1 MAEPEVLAAGPG
13 WRGRLGQWGRILS
26 AYFASQGLAQLLSV
40 AAGLLLARSMPVAEF
55 ALYTLAASVVAFY
68 GFFSDL
74 GSTGSLVYFFQV
86 SRKQGEDF
94 GAYLGAVR
102 WLRSRAFLL
111 GAALVAVALP
121 WMALAKGFGL
131 GEALLA
137 TAAVAANV
145 WAQIVASI
153 RVLTLRLRGLYARS
167 YRADVAGGAVRLV
180 GVLALIALGLL
191 RAFLA
196 VGVSA
201 LALAA
206 VAGLGKAPEPE
217 PAAAPPEA
225 RRARR
230 AVMRYLLPTLPSA
243 LYFSIQ
249 GQLTVWLAATFG
261 ATENLAQVGA
271 LSRLGMVMSLFS
283 GLTSVIFLPRLA
295 AITSDRLYRRR
306 SLQFGALLAGL
317 GAALLAVAAA
327 APRPFL
333 LILGANYQ
341 GLDRELVLVVAGA
354 ALTLLGGYA
363 VAINSARSWNRWQTP
378 LLVLHLAGQVA
389 LITWL
394 PLSTTRGVLLFGCGT
409 AAVGLLLQAAVLAVG
424 FVRPKWVH
432 WQ

>member
-1 MAEPEVLAAGPG
+1 MAEPELPPDAG
-13 WRGRLGQWGRILS
+13 WRDRLRQWLRIL
-26 AYFASQGLAQLLSV
+26 AVYFGAQSLAQLLSLV
-40 AAGLLLARSMPVAEF
+40 AGLLLARSMPVREF

-86 SRKQGEDF
+86 SRKEGEDF

-111 GAALVAVALP
+111 GAVLVAVVLP

-131 GEALLA
+131 GESLLA
-137 TAAVAANV
+137 TVAVAANV
-145 WAQIVASI
+145 WGQIVASI
-153 RVLTLRLRGLYARS
+153 RLLTLRLEGLYARS
-167 YRADVAGGAVRLV
+167 YRADVAGGAVRLA
-180 GVLALIALGLL
+180 GVLALMGLGLL

-206 VAGLGKAPEPE
+206 VAGLGRSPEPRPPTA
-217 PAAAPPEA
+217 PAEA

-230 AVMRYLLPTLPSA
+230 AVLRYLLPTLPSA
-243 LYFSIQ
+243 LYFSVQ
-249 GQLTVWLAATFG
+249 GQLMVWLAAAFG
-261 ATENLAQVGA
+261 STQNVAQVGA

-283 GLTSVIFLPRLA
+283 GLSSVIFLPRLA
-295 AITSDRLYRRR
+295 AITDDRLYCRR
-306 SLQFGALLAGL
+306 SLQFGASLALL

-333 LILGANYQ
+333 LVLGANYQ
-341 GLDRELVLVVAGA
+341 GLDHELVLVVVGA
-354 ALTLLGGYA
+354 ALTLLGGYVGA
-363 VAINSARSWNRWQTP
+363 VNLARSWTRWQN
-378 LLVLHLAGQVA
+378 LLLALHLAGQAA
-389 LITWL
+389 LIAWL
-394 PLSTTRGVLLFGCGT
+394 PLATTRGVLLFGCGT

-424 FVRPKWVH
+424 FARPRWVH